1 MSRELELIAQV
12 LSMSAGSPTATAA
25 HVVSML
31 SEHGYSIV
39 PNPRRGEPPEAP
51 ELRRT
56 ADSLER
62 IAHWK
67 WPDDRDEC
75 PFTAKGLRKHADAL
89 DEWEPV
95 IAAAAEE
102 DQ

>member
-1 MSRELELIAQV
+1 
-12 LSMSAGSPTATAA
+12 
-25 HVVSML
+25 ML